1 MGIKVDHVEVKNIN
15 PPQAILTAEGRKQ
28 SSTLITEG
36 EKKVA
41 VLAAEAKARPWS
53 RKQTVRPKP

>member
-28 SSTLITEG
+28 SSILITEG

-41 VLAAEAKARPWS
+41 VLAAKARPWS

>member
-28 SSTLITEG
+28 SSILITEG

-41 VLAAEAKARPWS
+41 VLAAEAKARPW
-53 RKQTVRPKP
+53 PKP

>member
-28 SSTLITEG
+28 SSILITEG

-41 VLAAEAKARPWS
+41 VLAAGQAEALIRRS
-53 RKQTVRPKP
+53 EGNR